1 MRRGACALLL
11 ALAARPAAAQGNDV
25 HYRSW
30 RYTGEPSSARAAGL
44 AGAMVAV
51 ADDASGQESNPAA
64 PASLE
69 KTHLLATLRSRRA
82 GQGALGD
89 ALLAGTGPGFLGFG
103 GRLTSRWA
111 VGAYLAEP
119 QAARIEIG
127 GTAGDGF
134 RDAGTLDGTL
144 SEAGLGVGFRLSRRL
159 HVGARLALSRLQ
171 LDAEYRRL
179 AGADALLRVE
189 TEGDQRRA
197 TASFGLL
204 YQASPKLR
212 LGLARLAGARFE
224 LRRRAESPAFSAL
237 LDPGSADTVRSPSV
251 VAAGLAYRPS
261 PRLMLSGQADYVRY
275 GELDAPL
282 KGGGY
287 SRALYDLTRW
297 EGRLGAELS
306 LPFESVSLQ
315 LRAGWSGRL
324 ETGVLAGS
332 ATAAVGAPAA
342 PVLAPSREAALA
354 QLTALRQPEPGTDD
368 RSPAR
373 VTLGASLAF
382 MSGLGMDAAF
392 LLGGERRELLLG
404 MTLRF

>member
-1 MRRGACALLL
+1 VRRHACALLL
-11 ALAARPAAAQGNDV
+11 VLAARPAAAQGNDV

-30 RYTGEPSSARAAGL
+30 RYSGEPSSARAAGL

-51 ADDASGQESNPAA
+51 ADDASGLASNPAS

-69 KTHLLATLRSRRA
+69 MTQLLGTLLSRRA
-82 GQGALGD
+82 GRGALGD
-89 ALLAGTGPGFLGFG
+89 ALLARNGSGFVGLG

-111 VGAYLAEP
+111 VGAYFVEP
-119 QAARIEIG
+119 QAARIELQ
-127 GTAGDGF
+127 GTQPDGL

-144 SEAGLGVGFRLSRRL
+144 SEAGLGVAFRVSRRL
-159 HVGARLALSRLQ
+159 HVGSRLALQRLR

-179 AGADALLRVE
+179 AGAQTLLRVQ
-189 TEGDQRRA
+189 TAGDERRA

-204 YQASPKLR
+204 YQASPRLW
-212 LGLARLAGARFE
+212 LGLARLAGARFGLE
-224 LRRRAESPAFSAL
+224 RRAESPAFGAV

-251 VAAGLAYRPS
+251 IAAGLAYRPS
-261 PRLMLSGQADYVRY
+261 PRLMLTGQADYVRY
-275 GELDAPL
+275 GELTAPL

-324 ETGVLAGS
+324 EAGVLAASGT
-332 ATAAVGAPAA
+332 ATAAPAA
-342 PVLAPSREAALA
+342 PAREVSLA
-354 QLTALRQPEPGTDD
+354 QLTALREPESGAEDPP
-368 RSPAR
+368 PAR
-373 VTLGASLAF
+373 VALGASLVF
-382 MSGLGMDAAF
+382 ISGLRLDTAF
-392 LLGGERRELLLG
+392 LLGGERRALLLG
-404 MTLRF
+404 MALGF